1 MPAQDRV
8 RNDQAM
14 ATQCSGQPPDEGG
27 EHGPVR
33 PVHARLSWRGAT
45 GEVLAITSVVYSYWA
60 GARTANGP
68 PGTVAWAIL
77 AVLLISSALGG
88 WAVAAAIQ
96 RSWQR
101 LDQGDHEGPL
111 LSLGAWGEPDLA
123 APSTSPEAL
132 AEVAELEALWRQS
145 RRRRRAGTD

>member
-1 MPAQDRV
+1 MSP
-8 RNDQAM
+8 
-14 ATQCSGQPPDEGG
+14 
-27 EHGPVR
+27 
-33 PVHARLSWRGAT
+33 HARMVLATLRVAVSTAVARSWRGAT
-45 GEVLAITSVVYSYWA
+45 GEVLAITSVVYSSWA